1 MQVKVACE
9 KQMGW
14 QQIGKHARYSPLLV
28 SHDNTS
34 PSVTSAA
41 SECGLLFRRELPLSR
56 EGASLVGRG
65 DSGTDIAA
73 ALSGGEA
80 GKEHTFTSFT
90 YIPNLPYNTY

>member
-1 MQVKVACE
+1 MGPSHTRVGHPSYVQGAPQYTSSVA
-9 KQMGW
+9 
-14 QQIGKHARYSPLLV
+14 
-28 SHDNTS
+28 
-34 PSVTSAA
+34 SAA